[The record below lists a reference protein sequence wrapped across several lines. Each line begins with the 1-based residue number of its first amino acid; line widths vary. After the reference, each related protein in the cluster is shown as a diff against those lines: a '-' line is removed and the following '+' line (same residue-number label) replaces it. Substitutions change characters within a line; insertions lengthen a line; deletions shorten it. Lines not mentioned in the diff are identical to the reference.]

1 MKSLNDSLREEFSE
15 ILYNQQNRDMI
26 SQKKIDVDLI
36 HRAFD
41 KLLDNKNGSDETA
54 LVEKGRAEF
63 ETYII
68 NTLKTKE
75 RRSGRLQIQL

>member
-15 ILYNQQNRDMI
+15 ILNHPQIKDMI
-26 SQKKIDVDLI
+26 SQKKLDQNLI

-41 KLLDNKNGSDETA
+41 KLLDNKNGSDETS

-68 NTLKTKE
+68 NTLKTKAH
-75 RRSGRLQIQL
+75 

>member
-15 ILYNQQNRDMI
+15 VLNHHQTMEMI
-26 SQKKIDVDLI
+26 SKKKLDQDLI

-41 KLLDNKNGSDETA
+41 KLLDNKNGTDEIS

-68 NTLKTKE
+68 NTLKTKAH
-75 RRSGRLQIQL
+75 